1 MNKKQFELK
10 SVGLL
15 DAGAGTFRGR
25 ASVYGN
31 ADSYGD
37 IVMPGAFAKSLAR
50 SGGRVVVLSQ
60 HDTKIPIG
68 HGVLTDRADG
78 LWIDVSLV
86 LSISQARD
94 DYERVKAGLI
104 TGLSIGYEVAPGG
117 ERFQGANRLLTQ
129 IDLWEVS
136 LVTFPANVEARILP
150 TTIKGTGRRFFDAIW
165 KDLESRDDDEYGL
178 KGLAAR
184 MRALRRLL

>member
-1 MNKKQFELK
+1 VNTKQFELK
-10 SVGLL
+10 SIGV
-15 DAGAGTFRGR
+15 DAGEGTFRGR

-37 IVMPGAFAKSLAR
+37 IVMPGAFSKSLAR

-68 HGVLTDRADG
+68 NGVLTDRADG

-86 LSISQARD
+86 MSIQQARED
-94 DYERVKAGLI
+94 FERVKSGLI
-104 TGLSIGYEVAPGG
+104 TGLSIGYDVAPGG
-117 ERFQGANRLLTQ
+117 EKFRGNNRLLTE
-129 IDLWEVS
+129 INLWEVS
-136 LVTFPANVEARILP
+136 LVTFPANEEARILP
-150 TTIKGTGRRFFDAIW
+150 TTIKRAGRFFEKIW
-165 KDLESRDDDEYGL
+165 ADLERRDDDEYGL

-184 MRALRRLL
+184 MRALRRSL